1 MKNIF
6 KIGALMLLTAGVFT
20 SCDPE
25 AVVFSDV
32 DFVQLSND
40 AAVSIVE
47 NSGGSVSVTAIL
59 GGPRSSDVTVSF
71 DVTGDASRFTLTP
84 GNTVT
89 IPAGETSGTLTFT
102 PIDDDDINGDIDVVI
117 ALSESNTLGIGIG
130 GGGFASVSKTI
141 TIVDDNV
148 PCNDVLVS
156 VTTDRWGDET
166 SWEITDGSGSVLAS
180 GGPYSFLGAGESAT
194 YDTVVNLADGC
205 YTFTLFDAYG
215 DGQDYGSYIV
225 TCGAIIHAQ
234 GAGALSGGGGFFE
247 STDFCVNQ

>member
-6 KIGALMLLTAGVFT
+6 KLMGLLLLVSGLT

-25 AVVFSDV
+25 AIIYSNV

-40 AAVSIVE
+40 AAASVIE
-47 NSGGSVSVTAIL
+47 NSGESVTVTAIL
-59 GGPRSSDVTVSF
+59 GAPRSESVTVNF
-71 DVTGDASRFTLTP
+71 DVTGDASRFTLSP
-84 GNTVT
+84 GASVT
-89 IPAGETSGTLTFT
+89 IPAGETSGTITLT
-102 PIDDDDINGDIDVVI
+102 PVDDDDINGDVDIVV
-117 ALSESNTLGIGIG
+117 ALSASNSLGIGLG
-130 GGGFASVSKTI
+130 GEGVSSVSKTI

-166 SWEITDGSGSVLAS
+166 SWDIRDSTGAVVAS
-180 GGPYSFLGAGESAT
+180 GGPYAFLGAGQSET

-205 YTFTLFDAYG
+205 YTFTLYDSYG
-215 DGQDYGSYIV
+215 DGQDYGFYSV
-225 TCGAIIHAQ
+225 TCGAIVHAE
-234 GAGALSGGGGFFE
+234 GAGALDEGGGTFE